1 MEITTTCRRY
11 EMEPGI
17 SELAEKRIQKLER
30 YFDNLQE
37 AHLVLA
43 QEKYRFIAELSLHGS
58 GLDLTSREQNNS
70 MAASID
76 RVCDRVEK
84 QLKKHAA
91 RVKHRQT
98 APRTVPASTIVH
110 EQELAEVEVEDEYS
124 PVVVRMDNVSKEPIS
139 VEEAIA
145 LLREK
150 DWDQVLFPNSRS
162 GKVALLFHRSD
173 GNFGLVETE

>member
-11 EMEPGI
+11 EIEPGI
-17 SELAEKRIQKLER
+17 NDLAEKRIQKLER

-43 QEKYRFIAELSLHGS
+43 QEKYRFIAELSLHGA
-58 GLDLTSREQNNS
+58 GLDLTSRQQENS

-76 RVCDRVEK
+76 KVCDRVER

-91 RVKHRQT
+91 RVKRRQT
-98 APRTVPASTIVH
+98 APRTVPANVIVH

-139 VEEAIA
+139 VEDAIS

-162 GKVALLFHRSD
+162 GKVALLFMRPD
-173 GNFGLVETE
+173 GNFGLTETE

>member
-17 SELAEKRIQKLER
+17 PELAEKRIQKLER
-30 YFDNLQE
+30 YYDNLQE

-43 QEKYRFIAELSLHGS
+43 QEKYRYIAELTLHGA

-76 RVCDRVEK
+76 RVCDRVER

-91 RVKHRQT
+91 RVKRRQVVT
-98 APRTVPASTIVH
+98 RTVPATAIVH
-110 EQELAEVEVEDEYS
+110 EEELPEIEVEEEFS
-124 PVVVRMDNVSKEPIS
+124 PVVVRSSQFVKDPIS
-139 VEEAIA
+139 VEDAIQFM
-145 LLREK
+145 REK
-150 DWDQVLFPNSRS
+150 DWDQVLFSNVRS
-162 GKVALLFHRSD
+162 GKTALLFHRPD
-173 GNFGLVETE
+173 GNYGLVEPD

>member
-17 SELAEKRIQKLER
+17 NDLAEKRIQKLER

-43 QEKYRFIAELSLHGS
+43 QEKYRYIAELTLHGA

-76 RVCDRVEK
+76 TVCDRVER

-91 RVKHRQT
+91 RVKRRQT
-98 APRTVPASTIVH
+98 ASRTVPASTIVH
-110 EQELAEVEVEDEYS
+110 EQELADVEVEDEYS
-124 PVVVRMDNVSKEPIS
+124 PVVVRMENVSKVAIS
-139 VEEAIA
+139 VEDAIG

-162 GKVALLFHRSD
+162 GKVALLFVRPD
-173 GNFGLVETE
+173 GNFGLAETE